1 MLCCHAEATKAHSA
15 WAAVRAT
22 FHLAGHALSAL
33 AKAYRASP
41 AGATAAV
48 ATPHHPTLQ
57 ASPTCEVLDHQNGSC
72 TVALLLVSDCYLHH
86 RSHSVLM
93 ASRATCAGDLLGH
106 GQGSVK
112 IIRPFVGVLSWIN
125 GQEWLNYIQT
135 CIFPPG
141 VLGSLQQ
148 KLGDDSAGSFQP
160 FGGVLGLLKKHQPS
174 AFSLPTP
181 CPLRS

>member
-1 MLCCHAEATKAHSA
+1 MPRLQALQRQLPPHTIPHS
-15 WAAVRAT
+15 
-22 FHLAGHALSAL
+22 
-33 AKAYRASP
+33 K
-41 AGATAAV
+41 
-48 ATPHHPTLQ
+48 HPTLQ

-181 CPLRS
+181 CPLRSRVMNALRPFGTRIVIRIRMLNSY